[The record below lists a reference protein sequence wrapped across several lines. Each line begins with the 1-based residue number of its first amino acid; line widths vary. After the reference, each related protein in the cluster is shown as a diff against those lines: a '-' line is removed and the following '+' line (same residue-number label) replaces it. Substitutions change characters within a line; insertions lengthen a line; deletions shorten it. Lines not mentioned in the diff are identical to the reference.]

1 MVELIMISIYTIL
14 FGFQM
19 FFAIPIKDPV
29 SVETY
34 LINPANAKEISVG
47 VSVKNI
53 STKSALVL
61 KNRKQDY
68 KKEKLKAFGNY
79 IIEIQK
85 FEIDK
90 FLLFEPTADI
100 NPGFDPEVYIKFL
113 PGKTIVDTLT
123 IPGSSF
129 SRGKPQ
135 EGFPKGQYRLKISFN
150 FDRWSDSK
158 KYSSQW
164 VEFKIE

>member
-1 MVELIMISIYTIL
+1 MISFYTIV
-14 FGFQM
+14 FGFQILL
-19 FFAIPIKDPV
+19 AIPIKDPV

-34 LINPANAKEISVG
+34 LINPVNAKEIVVG
-47 VSVKNI
+47 VSVKNL
-53 STKSALVL
+53 SNKSALVL

-68 KKEKLKAFGNY
+68 KREKIRAVGNY

-85 FEIDK
+85 FDNDK
-90 FLLFEPTADI
+90 FILLEPTADI
-100 NPGFDPEVYIKFL
+100 NPGFEPDVFIKFL

-123 IPGSSF
+123 ILGSSF

-135 EGFPKGQYRLKISFN
+135 EGFPKGQYRMKISFN
-150 FDRWSDSK
+150 FDRWSDSQ

-164 VEFKIE
+164 VEFTID